1 MEDNSV
7 PNIISLGWNDLVHL
21 KRKLSTSLR
30 QITQNIIDIDTND
43 IPKVNHQIH
52 EEKISL
58 NSLLTKARHIQSD
71 IQFANE
77 ELFGLSGKVSQSK
90 NFLCVMQ
97 NRLPQE
103 REDSLLQRARVNE
116 SLIQAGKYDSTREKD
131 QILSVIRDASMKLE
145 AIKAFRIIKDQLQQL
160 EIQSER
166 TKKSLLMLDD
176 ESKSLQQEIHRC
188 KKRIQTSY
196 DNKHRIIEERSRCL
210 SEYNE
215 ISLQLKKLNTQLDTA
230 ADQKR
235 RKRRGQI
242 PPDYDQNIHK
252 VKESARKKMQ
262 DGAKLT
268 LEELRLIYDEN
279 SL

>member
-1 MEDNSV
+1 LEDNSV
-7 PNIISLGWNDLVHL
+7 PNTMSLGWNDLVHL

-30 QITQNIIDIDTND
+30 QITENIIDIDTNKL
-43 IPKVNHQIH
+43 PKANHQIH
-52 EEKISL
+52 EEKTFL
-58 NSLLTKARHIQSD
+58 NSLLTKSRHIHSD

-77 ELFGLSGKVSQSK
+77 ELLGLSGKVSQSK
-90 NFLCVMQ
+90 NFLSVMQ
-97 NRLPQE
+97 NRLPDE
-103 REDSLLQRARVNE
+103 REDSLLQRAKDNE
-116 SLIQAGKYDSTREKD
+116 SLIHAGKYDNTREKD

-145 AIKAFRIIKDQLQQL
+145 AIKAFRIIKDQLLQL

-188 KKRIQTSY
+188 KKKIQTSY
-196 DNKHRIIEERSRCL
+196 DSKHRIIEERSRCL

-215 ISLQLKKLNTQLDTA
+215 ISLQLKKLNTQMDTA

-235 RKRRGQI
+235 RRKAQV
-242 PPDYDQNIHK
+242 PPDYDESIYK
-252 VKESARKKMQ
+252 VKESAKKKMQ

-279 SL
+279 SF

>member
-1 MEDNSV
+1 LEDNSF
-7 PNIISLGWNDLVHL
+7 PNIMSLGWNDLVHL

-30 QITQNIIDIDTND
+30 QITENIIDIDTNKL
-43 IPKVNHQIH
+43 PKANYQIH
-52 EEKISL
+52 EEKTFL
-58 NSLLTKARHIQSD
+58 NSLLIKSRQIQSG
-71 IQFANE
+71 IQFENE
-77 ELFGLSGKVSQSK
+77 ELLRLSEKVSQSK
-90 NFLCVMQ
+90 NFLSVMQ
-97 NRLPQE
+97 NRLPDE
-103 REDSLLQRARVNE
+103 REDSLLQRAKVNE
-116 SLIQAGKYDSTREKD
+116 SLIHAGKYDNTREKD

-145 AIKAFRIIKDQLQQL
+145 AIKAFRIIKDQLLQL

-196 DNKHRIIEERSRCL
+196 DSKHRIIEERSRRL

-215 ISLQLKKLNTQLDTA
+215 ISLQLKKLNTQMDTA

-235 RKRRGQI
+235 RRKAQI
-242 PPDYDQNIHK
+242 PPDYDESIYK

-279 SL
+279 SF

>member
-1 MEDNSV
+1 M
-7 PNIISLGWNDLVHL
+7 SLGWNDLVHL

-30 QITQNIIDIDTND
+30 QITGNIIDIDTNKL
-43 IPKVNHQIH
+43 PKANHQIH
-52 EEKISL
+52 EEKTFL
-58 NSLLTKARHIQSD
+58 NSLLIKSRQIQSG
-71 IQFANE
+71 IQFENE
-77 ELFGLSGKVSQSK
+77 ELLRLSGKVSQSK
-90 NFLCVMQ
+90 NFLSIMQ
-97 NRLPQE
+97 NRLPDE
-103 REDSLLQRARVNE
+103 REDSLLQRAKVNE
-116 SLIQAGKYDSTREKD
+116 SLIHAGKYDNTREKD

-145 AIKAFRIIKDQLQQL
+145 AIKAFRIIKDQLLQL

-188 KKRIQTSY
+188 KKKIQTSY
-196 DNKHRIIEERSRCL
+196 DSKHRIIEERSRCL

-215 ISLQLKKLNTQLDTA
+215 ISLQLKKLNTQMDTA

-235 RKRRGQI
+235 RRKAQI
-242 PPDYDQNIHK
+242 PPDYDESIYK

-279 SL
+279 SF

>member
-1 MEDNSV
+1 MDNSV
-7 PNIISLGWNDLVHL
+7 PNIMSLGWNDLVHL

-30 QITQNIIDIDTND
+30 QITQNIIDIDTNKL
-43 IPKVNHQIH
+43 PKANHQIH
-52 EEKISL
+52 EEKTFL
-58 NSLLTKARHIQSD
+58 NSLLTKSRHIQSD

-90 NFLCVMQ
+90 NFLSVMQ
-97 NRLPQE
+97 NRLPE
-103 REDSLLQRARVNE
+103 EKEDSLLQRARVNE

-131 QILSVIRDASMKLE
+131 QILSVIREASMKLE

-166 TKKSLLMLDD
+166 TKKSLLVLDD

-215 ISLQLKKLNTQLDTA
+215 ISLQLKKLNTQMDTA

-235 RKRRGQI
+235 RKRQGQI
-242 PPDYDQNIHK
+242 PPDYDESIHK

>member
-1 MEDNSV
+1 LEDNSV
-7 PNIISLGWNDLVHL
+7 PNTMSLGWNDLVHL

-30 QITQNIIDIDTND
+30 QITENIIDIDTNKL
-43 IPKVNHQIH
+43 PKANHQIH
-52 EEKISL
+52 EEKTFL
-58 NSLLTKARHIQSD
+58 NSLLIKSRQIQSG
-71 IQFANE
+71 IQFENE
-77 ELFGLSGKVSQSK
+77 ELLRLSGKVSQSK
-90 NFLCVMQ
+90 NFLSVMQ
-97 NRLPQE
+97 NRLPDE
-103 REDSLLQRARVNE
+103 REDSLLQRAKVNE
-116 SLIQAGKYDSTREKD
+116 SLIHAGKYDNTREKD

-145 AIKAFRIIKDQLQQL
+145 AIKAFRIIKDQLLQL

-188 KKRIQTSY
+188 KKKIQTSY
-196 DNKHRIIEERSRCL
+196 DSKHRIIEERSRCL

-215 ISLQLKKLNTQLDTA
+215 ISLQLKKLNTQMDTA

-235 RKRRGQI
+235 RRKAQI
-242 PPDYDQNIHK
+242 PPDYDESIYK

-279 SL
+279 SF

>member
-1 MEDNSV
+1 M
-7 PNIISLGWNDLVHL
+7 SLGWNDLVHL

-30 QITQNIIDIDTND
+30 QITQNIIDIDTNK

-58 NSLLTKARHIQSD
+58 NSLLTKSRDIQSD
-71 IQFANE
+71 IQIANE

-90 NFLCVMQ
+90 NFLSVMQ
-97 NRLPQE
+97 NRLPEE
-103 REDSLLQRARVNE
+103 REDSLLQRAKVNE
-116 SLIQAGKYDSTREKD
+116 SLIQAVKYDSAREKD

-160 EIQSER
+160 EIQSEH

-176 ESKSLQQEIHRC
+176 ESKSLQQEVHRC

-196 DNKHRIIEERSRCL
+196 DSKHRIIEERSRFL

-215 ISLQLKKLNTQLDTA
+215 ISLQLKKLNAQMDTA

-235 RKRRGQI
+235 RKRQGQI
-242 PPDYDQNIHK
+242 PPDYDESIYK

-279 SL
+279 GL

>member
-1 MEDNSV
+1 M
-7 PNIISLGWNDLVHL
+7 SLGWNDLVHL

-30 QITQNIIDIDTND
+30 QITQNIIDIDTNKL
-43 IPKVNHQIH
+43 PKVNHQIH

-58 NSLLTKARHIQSD
+58 NSLLTKSRHIQSD

-77 ELFGLSGKVSQSK
+77 ELLGLSGKVSQSK
-90 NFLCVMQ
+90 NFLSVMQ
-97 NRLPQE
+97 NRLPEE
-103 REDSLLQRARVNE
+103 REDSLLQRAKVNE
-116 SLIQAGKYDSTREKD
+116 SLIHAEKYGSTREKD
-131 QILSVIRDASMKLE
+131 QILSVIREASMKLE

-160 EIQSER
+160 EIQSEH

-196 DNKHRIIEERSRCL
+196 DSKHRINEERSRCL

-215 ISLQLKKLNTQLDTA
+215 ISLQLKKLNTQMDTA

-235 RKRRGQI
+235 RKRQGQI
-242 PPDYDQNIHK
+242 PPDYDESIHK